1 MRPYAHTM
9 AHGVAQWLNKL
20 NSRIDAALNAL
31 LETLD

>member
-1 MRPYAHTM
+1 MRLYEHAV